1 MVNQN
6 ASDTPSKVT
15 AVIPAAGSGIRM
27 GSREAKQF
35 LELAGMPIIALTLR
49 PFQECRLVDGIV
61 LVVRRDELSYCI
73 HEIVDR
79 FHLSKVKEVVAGGK
93 RRQDSVRE
101 GIGSVPDDCG
111 WVLVHDGVRPFVSA
125 ELIERVIRG
134 AQQFRA
140 VIPGVPL
147 KETIKQADRE
157 GTVIRSIDRSHLWLI
172 QTPQIF
178 TIEDIR
184 LAHQEAVKQG
194 WREVTDDALLLEKL
208 GIPIKIIEGEEGN
221 IKVTTP
227 HDLEVARFLIA
238 TRSRRL

>member
-6 ASDTPSKVT
+6 PSDTPSKVT

-27 GSREAKQF
+27 RSREAKQF
-35 LELAGMPIIALTLR
+35 LDLAGMPLLAFTLR
-49 PFQECRLVDGIV
+49 PFQECRDVDGIV
-61 LVVRRDELSYCI
+61 LVVRREDLFYCM

-79 FHLSKVKEVVAGGK
+79 FHLSKVREVVAGGK
-93 RRQDSVRE
+93 SRQDSVRE
-101 GIGSVPDDCG
+101 GIGSVPDDCA

-125 ELIERVIRG
+125 ELIERVIMAAR
-134 AQQFRA
+134 QFRA

-147 KETIKQADRE
+147 KETIKQADRR
-157 GTVIRSIDRSHLWLI
+157 GTVLRSIDRGNLWLI

-178 TIEDIR
+178 RLEDIR

-194 WREVTDDALLLEKL
+194 WREATDDALLLEKV

-221 IKVTTP
+221 IKVTTA
-227 HDLEVARFLIA
+227 HDLEVARFLIS
-238 TRSRRL
+238 TRSRDL